1 MSRKK
6 QMAEIISQEL
16 SETNNLLDILIKK
29 VSKNAEPPQP
39 WLLNSDSDK
48 AKEIRSKNPELY
60 DYISQILILYFS

>member
-16 SETNNLLDILIKK
+16 IETNNLLDILIKK
-29 VSKNAEPPQP
+29 VSKNTEHPQP

-48 AKEIRSKNPELY
+48 AKELRSKNPELY
-60 DYISQILILYFS
+60 DYISQILILYFR